1 MFGAAT
7 QSVPKPPFWSAPDPI
22 RTTETNM
29 QSKSPNRLIATLVFA
44 ALMTGSTISGEAGFE
59 GELVLKPDG
68 CQTAGLCTLD
78 ADFGFVDAAGLG
90 WQAAKGLL
98 TDGASIPPWAQPF
111 VGQPFETAFIK
122 AAVIHDHYCD
132 RHVRP
137 WRLTHKVFHEAL
149 LESGVS
155 RAKAGIMYFAVMVG
169 GPKWVRLIKGKPCP
183 VGTGCINQ
191 FDISASMPGNA
202 IAFGSGGELLMTR
215 ADEYGSAR
223 FANTMEKTIPELESL
238 GDALTAEKVEEFAK
252 AAMAEDF
259 YFLNED
265 EVGTGLEVNFNV
277 E

>member
-1 MFGAAT
+1 MSFHANRSMLAAAVFACLT
-7 QSVPKPPFWSAPDPI
+7 ISAPLGA
-22 RTTETNM
+22 
-29 QSKSPNRLIATLVFA
+29 K
-44 ALMTGSTISGEAGFE
+44 AGFE

-68 CQTAGLCTLD
+68 CEADGLCTVD
-78 ADFGFVDAAGLG
+78 EDFGFVDSNDVG

-111 VGQPFETAFIK
+111 VGEPFAAAFIK

-137 WRLTHKVFHEAL
+137 WRQTHKVFHEAL

-155 RAKAGIMYFAVMVG
+155 RAKAGIMYFAVMIG
-169 GPKWVRLIKGKPCP
+169 GPKWVKLIKGKPCP

-202 IAFGSGGELLMTR
+202 VAFGSGGQLLMTR

-223 FANTMEKTIPELESL
+223 FANTMEKTLPELESL
-238 GDALTAEKVEEFAK
+238 GDALTAERVEELAN